1 MDLFD
6 NNPNY
11 HKALAIPTY
20 EPIFQLSNQL
30 NELNMS
36 NSDDSI

>member
-11 HKALAIPTY
+11 HKALAIPPF
-20 EPIFQLSNQL
+20 EPIFQLGNQS

-36 NSDDSI
+36 DSEDSI